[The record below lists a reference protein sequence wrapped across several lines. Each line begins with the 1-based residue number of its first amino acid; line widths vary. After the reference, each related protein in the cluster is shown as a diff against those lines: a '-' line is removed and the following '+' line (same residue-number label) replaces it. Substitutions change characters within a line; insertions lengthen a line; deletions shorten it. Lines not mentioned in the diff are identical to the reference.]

1 MPLGKLSHV
10 KHVLI
15 FGGTGH
21 MGAAIRRHLDPA
33 KYRVTT
39 VTRNPKAPGDVQWDG
54 KTLGPWTE
62 TLDGADVAINLA
74 GRRVHCRYNEA
85 NLEEMMT
92 SRILSTQVLGTAI
105 GQCERPPA
113 VWLQASTATIYA
125 HTFGEAN
132 DERTGVLG
140 GSEPNVPKVWNYS
153 IQIAKNWE
161 AELERAETPHTRKVA
176 LRAAIMMGID
186 KASAFD
192 ILSGLARRGLG
203 GKLGSG
209 RQFVSWVHELD
220 MVRAIDFLIENDLEG
235 PVNISSPH
243 PLPQVEFARELRQA
257 WGVKIGLPAMPWMV
271 DAGAWVMN
279 ADSELVMKSRRV
291 VPTRLQEAGFEFE
304 FPEWGPAARDLVAR
318 MRGAPPR

>member
-1 MPLGKLSHV
+1 
-10 KHVLI
+10 
-15 FGGTGH
+15 
-21 MGAAIRRHLDPA
+21 MGAAIRRHLGPA

-54 KTLGPWTE
+54 KALGPWTE

-132 DERTGVLG
+132 DERRGVLG

-161 AELERAETPHTRKVA
+161 AELERAETPRTRKVA

-220 MVRAIDFLIENDLEG
+220 MVRAIDFLIEKDLAG
-235 PVNISSPH
+235 PVNISAPH

-257 WGVKIGLPAMPWMV
+257 WGVKFGLPAMPWMV

-304 FPEWGPAARDLVAR
+304 FPEWGPAAWDLVAR
-318 MRGAPPR
+318 MRGTPAR